1 MINCGGAL
9 RGVGRPAIAKIDPR
23 RCRPGEHEVIGMDS
37 VSLTR
42 VAPVVGEYDVVVCGG
57 GAAGLMAAIAAGR
70 AGLRTALVER
80 FGFLGGTAITGIVAP
95 ISGFFLKGRQVVG
108 GIPFEMIKKMEELGG
123 ARIEYPR
130 GHVSFDPEIY
140 KLVAQRMVLE
150 AGVELY
156 TNSYLTGC
164 TVENGHV
171 RELVME
177 NKNGAEALRAACF
190 IDATGDADLC
200 HMAGMEF
207 LPRAEAGLQPLSMCF
222 VLSGVDLTTPLLRDC
237 IHHDGHVP
245 RSVNEVIRGMLTE
258 AYAAGEV
265 PQFGGPWFNS
275 LENGDLVT
283 VNVTRA
289 AADACDN
296 RSMRDAELRL
306 REDMFALFNKMRE
319 VYPEF
324 KNGRIVSSAAVAGI
338 RETRRIKGAHVLTEA
353 EFLGGADFA
362 DSIAVAAHPIDIHS
376 MADESQRVTSLTAA
390 AQIPYG
396 CLVSPRSDNVICAG
410 RCISAEPVPFGSLRV
425 QATCMAMGQAA
436 GVAVGCYLEAA
447 SGAASA
453 HVAEL
458 DTVQLI
464 ERLHA
469 LGGITK

>member
-1 MINCGGAL
+1 
-9 RGVGRPAIAKIDPR
+9 
-23 RCRPGEHEVIGMDS
+23 MDT

-42 VAPVVGEYDVVVCGG
+42 TAPVVGEYDVVVCGG
-57 GAAGLMAAIAAGR
+57 GSAGLIAAIAAARSGR
-70 AGLRTALVER
+70 RVALVER
-80 FGFLGGTAITGIVAP
+80 LGFFGGTAISGIVAP

-108 GIPFEMIKKMEELGG
+108 GIPFEMIGRMEALGG

-140 KLVAQRMVLE
+140 KLVAQRMLLE

-156 TNSYLTGC
+156 TNSYITGC
-164 TVENGHV
+164 TTENGHV

-190 IDATGDADLC
+190 IDATGDGDIC
-200 HMAGMEF
+200 RMAGVEF
-207 LPRAEAGLQPLSMCF
+207 LPMSENGLQPLSMCF
-222 VLSGVDLTTPLLRDC
+222 VISGVDLTTPLLRDC

-245 RSVNEVIRGMLTE
+245 RSVNEVIRDMLSR

-289 AADACDN
+289 AADACNN
-296 RSMRDAELRL
+296 RELCAAELRL

-324 KNGRIVSSAAVAGI
+324 KNGRIVSSATVAGV
-338 RETRRIKGAHVLTEA
+338 RETRRIRGAHVLTEA
-353 EFLGGADFA
+353 EFLGGADFE

-376 MADESQRVTSLTAA
+376 MADESQRVTSLTSA

-396 CLVSPRSDNVICAG
+396 CLVSPRCDNVICAG

-436 GVAVGCYLEAA
+436 GVAADCYVEAL
-447 SGAASA
+447 SA
-453 HVAEL
+453 GKSDVHVTRPEIARL
-458 DTVQLI
+458 L